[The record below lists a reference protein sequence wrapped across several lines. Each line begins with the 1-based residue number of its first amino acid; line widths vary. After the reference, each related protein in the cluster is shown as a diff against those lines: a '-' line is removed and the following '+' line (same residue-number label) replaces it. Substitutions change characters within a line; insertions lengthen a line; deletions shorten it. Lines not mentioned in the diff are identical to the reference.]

1 MRISMSGH
9 SKWSTIKHKKAAKD
23 QRRGKEFAKLIRA
36 IEVAARQAGTADP
49 TDSPSLG
56 LAVQK
61 AKDADVPKDNIER
74 ACKRG
79 AGVDA
84 DIAAYES
91 AQYEGYGPGGVAVLV
106 DVLTDNRNRTAADVR
121 QAFTRAGGSLAEP
134 GSVAFLF
141 SRRGFVR
148 LPAEAAEDDIMLV
161 GLDAGMDD
169 LEREGE
175 TFIAWCEPSTAS
187 ALRQA
192 FTDAGFTVET
202 SGSTMM
208 PASLVPISNVSEA
221 RRVLALFDAL
231 DDNDDVQEVWAN
243 ADIDD
248 DVLQQL
254 DV

>member
-1 MRISMSGH
+1 MSGH
-9 SKWSTIKHKKAAKD
+9 SKWSTIKHKKALKD

-36 IEVAARQAGTADP
+36 IEVAARQAGSADP
-49 TDSPSLG
+49 ADSPSLG

-84 DIAAYES
+84 DVASYES

-106 DVLTDNRNRTAADVR
+106 DVLTDNRNRTASDVR

-141 SRRGFVR
+141 TRRGFVR
-148 LPAEAAEDDIMLV
+148 LPATVTEDDVMLV
-161 GLDAGMDD
+161 GLEAGMDD
-169 LEREGE
+169 LEREGD
-175 TFIAWCEPSTAS
+175 TYVAWCEPSAAA
-187 ALRQA
+187 ALRVQFEQA
-192 FTDAGFTVET
+192 GMEVET
-202 SGSTMM
+202 SGSTMV
-208 PASLVPISNVSEA
+208 PSSLVPLTEVGDA

-243 ADIDD
+243 ADLSD
-248 DVLQQL
+248 DVLAEL

>member
-1 MRISMSGH
+1 MSGH
-9 SKWSTIKHKKAAKD
+9 SKWSTIKHKKALKD

-49 TDSPSLG
+49 SDSPSLG

-84 DIAAYES
+84 DIAAFES

-106 DVLTDNRNRTAADVR
+106 DVLTDNRNRTASDVR

-148 LPAEAAEDDIMLV
+148 LPATVTEDDVMMV

-169 LEREGE
+169 LEREGD
-175 TFIAWCEPSTAS
+175 TFVAWCDPSVA
-187 ALRQA
+187 ADLRAA
-192 FTDAGFTVET
+192 FTAADIDVET
-202 SGSTMM
+202 SGSTMV
-208 PASLVPISNVSEA
+208 PSSLVPITETGDA

-243 ADIDD
+243 ADISD
-248 DVLQQL
+248 DVLAEL